1 MATSFFQMAFNLT
14 DMFWLGRL
22 GSGSVAAA
30 GTAGLYLWLS
40 MAFIWVGRMGAQ
52 IGVSQNMGRGD
63 VETAKKF
70 AQNSFVVSLILGTAY
85 GIAMLLLQR
94 PLIAFFNIDD
104 ASVVLQAQQYLAATA
119 FAMPFI
125 FAHQVIT
132 GVFIGFGN
140 TKIPFLVNSFG
151 LAFNIALTPILIFTA
166 GWGIIGAGIA
176 TVISSILN
184 LALKVWAMKRY
195 KKRPFDDFKALGVSK
210 SRVCKNT
217 VKQIFRWGT
226 PIGVESALFTL
237 LFMIVSR
244 LIAQFGVGAI
254 AAQRVGSQVE
264 SLAWMMS
271 GGFASA
277 VTAFMG
283 QNFGAKQYSRMRK
296 AYTISIAVMGSYG
309 IIVSVILFTL
319 AEPLIGIFLQDPA
332 EIAMGATYLRFF
344 ALTTTLSCME
354 EVAGGSF
361 RGRGQTR
368 NPAIVSITC
377 NTLRVLL
384 SYAIVHTTTLGLNG
398 IWLGIIISV
407 SIRSIWML
415 TWYRIDTSKKLPEGP

>member
-1 MATSFFQMAFNLT
+1 
-14 DMFWLGRL
+14 
-22 GSGSVAAA
+22 
-30 GTAGLYLWLS
+30 
-40 MAFIWVGRMGAQ
+40 
-52 IGVSQNMGRGD
+52 
-63 VETAKKF
+63 
-70 AQNSFVVSLILGTAY
+70 
-85 GIAMLLLQR
+85 
-94 PLIAFFNIDD
+94 
-104 ASVVLQAQQYLAATA
+104 LQARQYLAATA

-140 TKIPFLVNSFG
+140 TKIPFLINSFG

-166 GWGIIGAGIA
+166 GWGIVGAGIA
-176 TVISSILN
+176 TVVSSVVN
-184 LALKVWAMKRY
+184 LFLKVWAMKYY
-195 KKRPFDDFKALGVSK
+195 KKRPFADFKALGTK
-210 SRVCKNT
+210 KARMCKQA
-217 VKQIFRWGT
+217 VKQIFRWGA
-226 PIGVESALFTL
+226 PIGIESALFTL

-283 QNFGAKQYSRMRK
+283 QNWGAEQYSRMRK
-296 AYTISIAVMGSYG
+296 AYTIAISVMGSYG
-309 IIVSVILFTL
+309 VLVSVVLFVF
-319 AEPLIGIFLQDPA
+319 AAPLIGIFLSCPD
-332 EIAMGATYLRFF
+332 EIAMGAAYLRFF

-384 SYAIVHTTTLGLNG
+384 SYLLVHITTLGLNAV
-398 IWLGIIISV
+398 WLGIIISV
-407 SIRSIWML
+407 TIRSTWML
-415 TWYRIDTSKKLPEGP
+415 TWYHIDTNKKLPKQPPADPSINVG